1 MTKNNNSEV
10 HIEKTYA
17 RKLIPGI
24 SNSVLLCLLCLFLS
38 EREPG
43 LVT

>member
-17 RKLIPGI
+17 RKWCQELVILYYYAYFA
-24 SNSVLLCLLCLFLS
+24 SFYL
-38 EREPG
+38 RESLG
-43 LVT
+43 

>member
-1 MTKNNNSEV
+1 MTKNNNSEA
-10 HIEKTYA
+10 HIEKPYA
-17 RKLIPGI
+17 ANLMPGI
-24 SNSVLLCLLCLFLS
+24 SNSVLLCLLYLFLS